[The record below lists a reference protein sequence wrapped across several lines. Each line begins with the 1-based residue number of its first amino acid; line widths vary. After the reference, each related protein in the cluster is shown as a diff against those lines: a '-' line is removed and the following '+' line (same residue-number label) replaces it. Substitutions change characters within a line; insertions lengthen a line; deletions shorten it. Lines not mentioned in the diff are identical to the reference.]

1 MRFCQKIGLKISQKK
16 SKKGQN
22 IREFGQNC
30 TKFENISKKGSLM
43 RATIAR
49 TKQLEYPLDVS
60 GTELKVYD
68 GALLGKLFLP

>member
-1 MRFCQKIGLKISQKK
+1 
-16 SKKGQN
+16 
-22 IREFGQNC
+22 
-30 TKFENISKKGSLM
+30 M